1 MVGVGIVLLLEYLD
15 NTFKSREELE
25 KTLDLP
31 IIGAIP
37 DYDSIEK

>member
-1 MVGVGIVLLLEYLD
+1 MLGVGVVLLIEYLD

-25 KTLDLP
+25 KTLELP

-37 DYDSIEK
+37 DYNNMEK

>member
-1 MVGVGIVLLLEYLD
+1 MEYLD

-25 KTLDLP
+25 KALELP